1 MRRIVLLAVVLLA
14 LLFQGL
20 AFAGGQV
27 RWQKDGVVI
36 AWGTFDGG
44 GWQPLAIVPDS
55 RGGAIISWADTRGS
69 HESIYA
75 QRVDSSGACLWDS
88 GGVCLRSDTWFPDQM
103 NAVSDG
109 RGGAIVVWED
119 SPGVYAPWIRA
130 QRVDS
135 SGVVRWGPP
144 SNPLIVAYPIT
155 DDVAFWPSI
164 VSDGQGGAIIAWA
177 TVIFHNMEWIANRLY
192 AQRVDSSGAA
202 MWEYNGVLIDSPNV
216 EAYFPEAASDGQGG
230 IIISWADRWGTGDN
244 NYACHLNGEGRIL
257 WNNILC
263 EAEGWQGPGL
273 IVSDGEGGVS
283 SPGMI
288 EEEISTR
295 ISMHSGLAVE
305 VILYGRSMGF
315 QSVWKIVCRM

>member
-1 MRRIVLLAVVLLA
+1 MRRIFLLVGVLLA

-27 RWQKDGVVI
+27 RWQKDGVVVC
-36 AWGTFDGG
+36 WGTFDGG

-75 QRVDSSGACLWDS
+75 QRVDSSGTCLWDS

-177 TVIFHNMEWIANRLY
+177 TAIYHNMEWIANRLY
-192 AQRVDSSGAA
+192 AQRVDSSGVA

-216 EAYFPEAASDGQGG
+216 EAYFPQVASDGLGG
-230 IIISWADRWGTGDN
+230 AIISWADAWGCETRDDN
-244 NYACHLNGEGRIL
+244 YVARIDGEGSIL
-257 WNNILC
+257 WSFPLC
-263 EAEGWQGPGL
+263 TAEGWQPAGS
-273 IVSDGEGGVS
+273 IVSDREGGVLLTGRMEGI
-283 SPGMI
+283 PV
-288 EEEISTR
+288 
-295 ISMHSGLAVE
+295 SMP
-305 VILYGRSMGF
+305 R
-315 QSVWKIVCRM
+315 K